1 MFPFP
6 VCALPCGE
14 LGKVAAVMSL
24 IILMSGSYQNW
35 YLLIAFFFQNCS
47 EFPDS
52 LYVVIFLILFYSL
65 GSMIIIIF
73 F

>member
-1 MFPFP
+1 M
-6 VCALPCGE
+6 
-14 LGKVAAVMSL
+14 AAVMSL

-52 LYVVIFLILFYSL
+52 LYVVIFNFILFSWEYDYYY
-65 GSMIIIIF
+65 F
-73 F
+73 FLIKAGDRYGKV